1 MSGAKTDGTGID
13 AGINVGVGVDA
24 ASSADADTGIDA
36 VTGAAVSTGTN
47 TSADVDT
54 DGLEALIPWEGSAIL
69 LLDLDAFF
77 ASVEQLDHP
86 EWRGKP
92 VIVGGDQARRG
103 VVSTCSYEARAYGV
117 HSAMPSAQAARLC
130 PDAIWTPGNF
140 PRYIALSQKVM
151 RIMQDASPRLQQVSI
166 DEAFLDVSPGRFVKE
181 HPVMLA
187 NRIRKEVA
195 QLGITCSIGLG
206 VSKSVAK
213 VASDMDKPNGLTV
226 VFPGREA
233 DFLSPLP
240 IRTMSGVGRQ
250 AEKHLHGFGIYTLGE
265 LAAADEGVLRQI
277 FGKNATMMR
286 NRCLGINDSPVVTD
300 EEVKSISNEMTFS
313 TDLAERAEI
322 EQSVAMLA
330 TKVGRR
336 LRHRGLA
343 GYTVGLKVRYAD
355 LSIAN
360 AQHTLNLPVDDEYEF
375 MPYLFN
381 LIDQVWQPGTK
392 LRLVGVAVSS
402 FGSRPEQLSLF
413 ELLPSATVK
422 TISDTGRA
430 GGTTGRAASVMDAMG
445 GATSK
450 ATGKAGVTGAMNGT
464 SAASATGAMGTVG
477 KAKGRRGQSRRSL
490 VEATDRVKDRFG
502 EGAVGYGREMR
513 FRDRD
518 TGTIA
523 QKKDDY
529 KDPLNPESE
538 GESEEPGNFA

>member
-1 MSGAKTDGTGID
+1 MIMQFDDASRMNCRMTRKSAIEHLFGSWYNDLMSGARTDGTGID
-13 AGINVGVGVDA
+13 AGTNT
-24 ASSADADTGIDA
+24 SADADTG
-36 VTGAAVSTGTN
+36 
-47 TSADVDT
+47 
-54 DGLEALIPWEGSAIL
+54 GLEALIPWEGSAIL

-86 EWRGKP
+86 EWREKP
-92 VIVGGDQARRG
+92 VIVGGDQTRRG

-166 DEAFLDVSPGRFVKE
+166 DEAFLDVSPGRFVRE

-250 AEKHLHGFGIYTLGE
+250 AEKRLHGFGIYTLGE
-265 LAAADEGVLRQI
+265 LASADEGVLRQI

-313 TDLAERAEI
+313 TDLAERTEI

-330 TKVGRR
+330 AKVGRR

-375 MPYLFN
+375 TPYLFN
-381 LIDQVWQPGTK
+381 LINQVWQPGTK

-413 ELLPSATVK
+413 ESLPSATAK
-422 TISDTGRA
+422 TTCGA
-430 GGTTGRAASVMDAMG
+430 GGTAGGTGGTAGTMGAADTG
-445 GATSK
+445 GTA
-450 ATGKAGVTGAMNGT
+450 
-464 SAASATGAMGTVG
+464 G

-502 EGAVGYGREMR
+502 EKAVGYGREMR

-538 GESEEPGNFA
+538 

>member
-1 MSGAKTDGTGID
+1 MSESQTDGTDIDAGAGID
-13 AGINVGVGVDA
+13 A
-24 ASSADADTGIDA
+24 AS
-36 VTGAAVSTGTN
+36 
-47 TSADVDT
+47 DV
-54 DGLEALIPWEGSAIL
+54 DGLEALMPWEGSAIL

-86 EWRGKP
+86 EWREKP
-92 VIVGGDQARRG
+92 VIVGGDQTRRG

-117 HSAMPSAQAARLC
+117 RSAMPSAQAARLC
-130 PDAIWTPGNF
+130 PNAIWTPGNF

-151 RIMQDASPRLQQVSI
+151 QIMRDISPRLQQVSI

-181 HPVMLA
+181 HPVILA
-187 NRIRKEVA
+187 NHIRKEVA

-233 DFLSPLP
+233 AFLSPLP

-265 LAAADEGVLRQI
+265 LAAADESVLKPI

-286 NRCLGINDSPVVTD
+286 NRCRGINDSPVVAD
-300 EEVKSISNEMTFS
+300 DEVKSISNEMTFS
-313 TDLAERAEI
+313 TDLTERAEI

-330 TKVGRR
+330 AKVGRR

-360 AQHTLNLPVDDEYEF
+360 AQHTLDLPVDDEYEF
-375 MPYLFN
+375 MPYLHN
-381 LIDQVWQPGTK
+381 LINQVWQPGTK

-402 FGSRPEQLSLF
+402 FGSKPEQLSLF
-413 ELLPSATVK
+413 ESLPLTPAKTV
-422 TISDTGRA
+422 
-430 GGTTGRAASVMDAMG
+430 G
-445 GATSK
+445 GAGAAAGAGN
-450 ATGKAGVTGAMNGT
+450 ATGKTD
-464 SAASATGAMGTVG
+464 AAD
-477 KAKGRRGQSRRSL
+477 KARGQRGQNRRSL
-490 VEATDRVKDRFG
+490 IEATDRVKDRFG
-502 EGAVGYGREMR
+502 ERAVGYGREMR

-529 KDPLNPESE
+529 KDPLNPESKAKTE
-538 GESEEPGNFA
+538 